1 MPAEAAKVCARL
13 ARLYFEPSRRAA
25 ALYRQAEI
33 LRDQLDNPA
42 AALDAYLRSSD
53 LDPRFVPSR
62 LRLVDHFWN
71 VGDLDVV
78 AELANDLNAVP
89 LSADSEPELVVRLAI
104 ATTTLRGGAT
114 SRFPFTPALG
124 QVAVRAIVEAAGH
137 QELIDNRPIEALDP
151 MLTRARIWAGA
162 DGEPT
167 LYATLID
174 MVREDP
180 GQPGAASAL
189 GRFAETG
196 VRLAL
201 ANAAYG
207 IAAFVVPGCP
217 AAQAHARPSLPR
229 PHPAGG
235 RGHRRAG
242 RPSRFR
248 PGAPGG
254 RWPAW
259 RRRCSATAPKR
270 PRRSRPK
277 AAVCRRRAPPSCA
290 GSAICWRRL
299 RSSSCATPASPR
311 RAKSAAGCAS
321 SRPSP
326 RG

>member
-1 MPAEAAKVCARL
+1 M
-13 ARLYFEPSRRAA
+13 
-25 ALYRQAEI
+25 
-33 LRDQLDNPA
+33 
-42 AALDAYLRSSD
+42 
-53 LDPRFVPSR
+53 
-62 LRLVDHFWN
+62 
-71 VGDLDVV
+71 
-78 AELANDLNAVP
+78 
-89 LSADSEPELVVRLAI
+89 
-104 ATTTLRGGAT
+104 TTLRGGAT

-137 QELIDNRPIEALDP
+137 QEQIDNRPIEALDP

-162 DGEPT
+162 DGEAT

-217 AAQAHARPSLPR
+217 AAKHMPALPSPGHITAEAVAIGG
-229 PHPAGG
+229 PADHPDFVAPA
-235 RGHRRAG
+235 RRAL
-242 RPSRFR
+242 
-248 PGAPGG
+248 A
-254 RWPAW
+254 AW
-259 RRRCSATAPKR
+259 RRRCSATAPKP

-277 AAVCRRRAPPSCA
+277 AAGCRRRAPPSCA
-290 GSAICWRRL
+290 GSAICWPRL

-311 RAKSAAGCAS
+311 RVTSAAGCAS
-321 SRPSP
+321 SRRSP